1 MKEYK
6 QQQRYNA
13 QATIKIDKRCI
24 QIILEDG
31 GPTKKSYDIKMAAN
45 G

>member
-13 QATIKIDKRCI
+13 QGTIK
-24 QIILEDG
+24 
-31 GPTKKSYDIKMAAN
+31 MW
-45 G
+45 